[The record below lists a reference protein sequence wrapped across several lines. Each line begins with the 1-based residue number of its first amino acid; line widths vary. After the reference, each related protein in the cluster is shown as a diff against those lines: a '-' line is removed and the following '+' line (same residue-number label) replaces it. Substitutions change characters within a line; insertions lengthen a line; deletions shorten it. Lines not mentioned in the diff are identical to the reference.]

1 MNNNRIETEISE
13 VKQTILN
20 LLHADPAFN
29 TTGVLTAKIG
39 EVFKKVDAKE
49 RSFRE
54 IFPTTTV
61 TQFLRDELADS
72 VQLVK
77 DPNNPIKIFAR
88 SPTAV
93 SEAAQEIGGQSSSS
107 KIPKKLFKL
116 RAFLL
121 TLSDDERKKFSLDG
135 SLLLSLMRDE
145 I

>member
-1 MNNNRIETEISE
+1 MQNTTIETDLAE

-39 EVFKKVDAKE
+39 ERFKKADSKG
-49 RSFRE
+49 RSLRE

-88 SPTAV
+88 SLSAASDETQ
-93 SEAAQEIGGQSSSS
+93 EAMLQRSSS
-107 KIPKKLFKL
+107 KIPRKLFKL

-121 TLSDDERKKFSLDG
+121 ALSDDEREKFSLNG

-145 I
+145 L

>member
-1 MNNNRIETEISE
+1 MQNTRNETEIAE
-13 VKQTILN
+13 VKQAILN
-20 LLHADPAFN
+20 LLHDDPAFN

-39 EVFKKVDAKE
+39 EVFKKVDAKG

-88 SPTAV
+88 SPTAA
-93 SEAAQEIGGQSSSS
+93 SEAREAVVQSSSS
-107 KIPKKLFKL
+107 KIPRKLFKL

-121 TLSDDERKKFSLDG
+121 ALSDDERKKFSLDG

-145 I
+145 V